1 MVATLTSKGQ
11 LTLPAD
17 LRKQLNLHAGDK
29 VLFVVT
35 ENGTEMLPFSR
46 PVESLKSILPKLGK
60 RLSLSE
66 MDDAIAKGAVS

>member
-35 ENGTEMLPFSR
+35 EHGTEMYPFSR
-46 PVESLKSILPKLGK
+46 PVESLKSILPKPRK

-66 MDDAIAKGAVS
+66 MDAVIAKGALS